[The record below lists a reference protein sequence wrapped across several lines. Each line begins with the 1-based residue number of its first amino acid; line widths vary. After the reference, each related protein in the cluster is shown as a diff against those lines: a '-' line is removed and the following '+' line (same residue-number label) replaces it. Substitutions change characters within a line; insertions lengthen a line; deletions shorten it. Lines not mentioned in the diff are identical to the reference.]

1 MIAGLSLGTWV
12 LMAASTVP
20 GLILVVAAYLIHRD
34 ADLRKTGG
42 EKSGG

>member
-1 MIAGLSLGTWV
+1 MIAGLSLGTWL

-20 GLILVVAAYLIHRD
+20 GLILVVAAYLVHRD

-42 EKSGG
+42 EKSDG